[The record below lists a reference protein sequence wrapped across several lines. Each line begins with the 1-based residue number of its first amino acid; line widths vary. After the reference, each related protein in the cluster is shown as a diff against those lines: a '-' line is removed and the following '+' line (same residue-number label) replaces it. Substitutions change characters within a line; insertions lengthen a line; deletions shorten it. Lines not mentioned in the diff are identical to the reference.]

1 MRRVAAVALLL
12 LAACRDEPDFEE
24 RYAETQERVEATAE
38 GIQTDL
44 EAGLQDDAQG
54 EAEDQV

>member
-1 MRRVAAVALLL
+1 MRRVAVVTLLM

-24 RYAETQERVEATAE
+24 RYAETQERVQSTAD

-44 EAGLQDDAQG
+44 EAGLHEEGPA